1 MTPLIRGLGKSATQ
15 DMVACVIALH
25 VFSQNDAVSDFQ
37 ELFLTIKIVLYLE
50 GRMTENGKERDLASS
65 WLLLR

>member
-25 VFSQNDAVSDFQ
+25 VFSQNDADFQ